1 MIKISLLIYNTIHPR
16 IWVKTKLKN
25 IPEYEER
32 EREKPVLI
40 RYYLTSR
47 PL

>member
-1 MIKISLLIYNTIHPR
+1 MIKISFSYIIQFTCPR

-32 EREKPVLI
+32 EREAGFD
-40 RYYLTSR
+40 
-47 PL
+47 